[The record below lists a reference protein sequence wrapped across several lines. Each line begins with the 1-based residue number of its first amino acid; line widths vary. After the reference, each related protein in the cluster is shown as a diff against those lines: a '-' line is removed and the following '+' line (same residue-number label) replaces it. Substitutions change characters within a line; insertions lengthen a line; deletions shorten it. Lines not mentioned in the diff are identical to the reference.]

1 MEKTKIFVDGLY
13 SNEVSPKAPDFILA
27 NQSIH
32 VQKLTDWL
40 QANKGLANEKGY
52 INITT
57 KLSKGGKR
65 YIEIDTYKK
74 EDTKSEVPVV
84 PEYPQED
91 INPEDVPF

>member
-1 MEKTKIFVDGLY
+1 MEEINFVDGLY
-13 SNEVSPKAPDFILA
+13 SNEVNPKAPEFILA

-32 VQKLTDWL
+32 AEKLSAWL

-65 YIEIDTYKK
+65 YIAVDTYKK
-74 EDTKSEVPVV
+74 DDTSVM
-84 PEYPQED
+84 PEYPTAS